1 LRWVETKFAHNY
13 KGFSAICYTTK
24 VGAIIAIQSWQSII
38 KQQCGWQLCD
48 GVRGKIYGDAD
59 MNLERSNDEG
69 WSVMDN
75 PITLEENNSRK

>member
-1 LRWVETKFAHNY
+1 LRWVKTKFDDNF
-13 KGFSAICYTTK
+13 KGFLAICYTTK

-38 KQQCGWQLCD
+38 RQICE
-48 GVRGKIYGDAD
+48 GVRGRIYGDAD

-75 PITLEENNSRK
+75 PITLEENNSEK